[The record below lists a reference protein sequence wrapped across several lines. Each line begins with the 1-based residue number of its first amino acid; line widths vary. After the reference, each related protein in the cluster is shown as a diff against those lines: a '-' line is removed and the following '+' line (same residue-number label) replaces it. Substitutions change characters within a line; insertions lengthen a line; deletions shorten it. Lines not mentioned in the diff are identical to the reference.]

1 MRERDE
7 FVRYREER
15 AREREGETKNK
26 FVIAKGTQNSLQNVV
41 IHPLPHCMHGT
52 AGQERRQASII
63 N

>member
-1 MRERDE
+1 MNLSDTEKREQE
-7 FVRYREER
+7 K
-15 AREREGETKNK
+15 EREGETKNK
-26 FVIAKGTQNSLQNVV
+26 FVIATGTQNSLQNVV